1 MPYDE
6 FVMWQAFL
14 RRHPRG
20 LAWENWVQARLAQQ
34 VDALLPRVKGNK
46 PHKFKD
52 FVWKP
57 PAPLH
62 VLRREAEAD
71 AAAKQR
77 DEPK

>member
-46 PHKFKD
+46 PHKF
-52 FVWKP
+52 
-57 PAPLH
+57 
-62 VLRREAEAD
+62 
-71 AAAKQR
+71 
-77 DEPK
+77 